1 MIISKPNLFLA
12 KKHLFCLFLAALTV
26 RLFFFLGYVSHETR
40 YQQPDSIDY
49 HNSALCLYLG
59 AGMYRIDTH
68 EPIFWRTPGYPFYL
82 SLFYTLFPS
91 KKFGFDHWSTA
102 HFWALIVQILLCSL
116 IPLLVVYLTL
126 IFTHNQKIALISGW
140 AVVFHIGFILASMYL
155 LTEGLAVLLFIAFL
169 CLCYRA
175 MRSEYFLT
183 MTIVLAALTLGAYT
197 WIRPMGQ
204 FVAIAI
210 TSIWVIFGQGN
221 LALRFKKT
229 LLFLTLFLITITPW
243 YIRNHALT
251 GHWFFC
257 PMSGPYLNSFCAP
270 KILRT
275 IREIPL
281 EQSIR
286 ILHRRANQRIQQAQR
301 NTAGTGYVVSKEWEC
316 NAIALP
322 IIKEHPWLFLK
333 DWTKEVIKTTFDL
346 YSYQLAA
353 LAAGTFKYD
362 PLEEFLT
369 EKLAS
374 CLYQQAMPWW
384 MRIICYFEVLFS
396 FILWVGIFGGIIWFM
411 FMPFFY
417 RHNSS
422 NQTQYLHKL
431 WWQVIPLIIAV
442 LWMTGGF
449 GYARLRLPVE
459 SLLIIMSLTWWYYVI
474 NKKHIE
480 KANNSIYPPS
490 QCI

>member
-1 MIISKPNLFLA
+1 MIISKPNFSLA
-12 KKHLFCLFLAALTV
+12 KKHLFYLFLAALAV
-26 RLFFFLGYVSHETR
+26 RLLFFLGYVSHETH
-40 YQQPDSIDY
+40 YQQPDSMDY
-49 HNSALCLYLG
+49 HNSALCLYYG

-82 SLFYTLFPS
+82 SFFYTLFPS

-116 IPLLVVYLTL
+116 VPLLVAHLALILTYSP
-126 IFTHNQKIALISGW
+126 KIALISGW
-140 AVVFHIGFILASMYL
+140 VVVFHIGFVLASMYL
-155 LTEGLAVLLFIAFL
+155 LTEGLAVLLFIMFL
-169 CLCYRA
+169 CSLYQA

-183 MTIVLAALTLGAYT
+183 MTIIIAALTLGAYT

-204 FVAIAI
+204 FVAIAV
-210 TSIWVIFGQGN
+210 TGIWIMLGQGN
-221 LALRFKKT
+221 WFTRFRKS
-229 LLFLTLFLITITPW
+229 LLFLAVFLLTIAPW

-275 IREIPL
+275 IRGIPL
-281 EQSIR
+281 EQCIR
-286 ILHRRANQRIQQAQR
+286 ILHRQATQRIQQAQR
-301 NTAGTGYVVSKEWEC
+301 DAAKTGYVVSKEWEC

-333 DWTKEVIKTTFDL
+333 DWTREVIKTTLDL

-369 EKLAS
+369 EKLAA

-396 FILWVGIFGGIIWFM
+396 LILWIGIFGGIVRFM
-411 FMPFFY
+411 IMPFFHRNHVSIY
-417 RHNSS
+417 I
-422 NQTQYLHKL
+422 QQLHKL
-431 WWQVIPLIIAV
+431 WWQTIPLIIAV

-449 GYARLRLPVE
+449 GYARLRLPIE
-459 SLLIIMSLTWWYYVI
+459 ALLIIMGLTWWIHTSSHV
-474 NKKHIE
+474 
-480 KANNSIYPPS
+480 S
-490 QCI
+490 QQIK